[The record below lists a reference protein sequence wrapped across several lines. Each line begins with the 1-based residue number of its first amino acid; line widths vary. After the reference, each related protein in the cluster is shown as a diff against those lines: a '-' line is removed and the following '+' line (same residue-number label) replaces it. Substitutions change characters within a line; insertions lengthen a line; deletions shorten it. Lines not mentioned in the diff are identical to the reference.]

1 MIKRKIAI
9 FTGTRAEYGLL
20 RRLIGAIANDPYL
33 KLQLV
38 VSGTH
43 LSPEFG
49 QTVQEISDDGFHP
62 DATVEMLLSSNT
74 PTGVVKS
81 MGVAL
86 IGLADALHRLDP
98 DMLVILGDRFEALA
112 AAQAALIMGIPI
124 AHLHGG
130 ETTLGAYDDPI
141 RHAITQMATFH
152 FTSTEAYRERVIAM
166 GASPSSA
173 YNVGALGLDEI
184 VNEEPMTIAQLSN
197 EIGFELKPPY
207 FLVSYHPATKSL
219 EGPAA
224 TFSEIMSALNSFED
238 HQILLTYPNADNGSR
253 EIMSIIEQARNQ
265 DPSRVFAAAS
275 LGRSRYLAA
284 MTHASAV
291 IGNSS
296 SGIIEAPAVG
306 TPSIDVGDRQ
316 AGRIAGPSV
325 LRVKPDENSIKEA
338 IKIAISDESIRRNF
352 QASNPYGSGN
362 SVPQIV
368 RLLRQPPRL
377 HTDSSASGA

>member
-1 MIKRKIAI
+1 MSKRKIAV

-20 RRLIGAIANDPYL
+20 RRLIGAIADDPGL
-33 KLQLV
+33 ELQLI

-49 QTVQEISDDGFHP
+49 QTAQEIANDGFHA
-62 DATVEMLLSSNT
+62 DAIVEMLLSSNT

-86 IGLADALHRLDP
+86 IGLADSLRHLDP

-141 RHAITQMATFH
+141 RHAITQMSTLH

-184 VNEEPMTIAQLSN
+184 VNEAPMSLARLGDELGFQLTS
-197 EIGFELKPPY
+197 PY
-207 FLVSYHPATKSL
+207 FLVSYHPATRSQ
-219 EGPAA
+219 EGSAA
-224 TFSEIMSALNSFED
+224 VFGEIMRALDSFKD

-253 EIMSIIEQARNQ
+253 EIISAIEEARNR

-306 TPSIDVGDRQ
+306 TPSIDIGNRQ

-325 LRVKPDENSIKEA
+325 LRSEADGDSIKKA
-338 IKIAISDESIRRNF
+338 IETAIGSEPIHRDL
-352 QASNPYGSGN
+352 QASNPYGTGN
-362 SVPQIV
+362 SVPRIMQV
-368 RLLRQPPRL
+368 LRQS
-377 HTDSSASGA
+377 DIGASGE